1 MFGQRFTYLA
11 FRIVVETIDLFRSTP
26 QTASKVFISYFN
38 GLRGGN
44 DNFST
49 GCPQKLW
56 KIQKTCQ
63 TLVVVLLL
71 LGSLLT
77 LSACSSSKAF
87 QAVRTPAGEAALMAK
102 SEDEIKQAIGE
113 PDVVSKTPE
122 NTVLWIYKPSWR
134 IVPSPKDT
142 VYVEF
147 DKGKVVKVVKIK

>member
-11 FRIVVETIDLFRSTP
+11 FRIVGVTISFFRST
-26 QTASKVFISYFN
+26 TRTSGKLFISYFR
-38 GLRGGN
+38 GLRGSN

-49 GCPQKLW
+49 GCPQKML
-56 KIQKTCQ
+56 KVQETCQ
-63 TLVVVLLL
+63 GLIVLFLL
-71 LGSLLT
+71 TSLLP
-77 LSACSSSKAF
+77 LSACSTSKAA
-87 QAVRTPAGEAALMAK
+87 QIVGTRGGEAVLMAK
-102 SEDEIKQAIGE
+102 SEDEVKQAIGE

-147 DKGKVVKVVKIK
+147 DKGKAVKVFKIK

>member
-1 MFGQRFTYLA
+1 MMEQKFIYSA
-11 FRIVVETIDLFRSTP
+11 FRIVGETISFFRST
-26 QTASKVFISYFN
+26 TRTVSKLFISYSV
-38 GLRGGN
+38 GLRGSN

-49 GCPQKLW
+49 GCPQKMW
-56 KIQKTCQ
+56 IIQKACQ
-63 TLVVVLLL
+63 ALVILILLA
-71 LGSLLT
+71 SLLP
-77 LSACSSSKAF
+77 LSACSTSKAA
-87 QAVRTPAGEAALMAK
+87 QIAGTRGGEAALMAK
-102 SEDEIKQAIGE
+102 SEDEVKQAIGE

>member
-1 MFGQRFTYLA
+1 MMEQKFTYSA
-11 FRIVVETIDLFRSTP
+11 FRIVGETIRVFRSATR
-26 QTASKVFISYFN
+26 TVSKLSISNFV
-38 GLRGGN
+38 GLRDSN
-44 DNFST
+44 DNLST
-49 GCPQKLW
+49 SCTQKLW

-63 TLVVVLLL
+63 GLVVLLL
-71 LGSLLT
+71 LASLLP
-77 LSACSSSKAF
+77 LSACSTSKAA
-87 QAVRTPAGEAALMAK
+87 QIAGTRGGEAALMAK
-102 SEDEIKQAIGE
+102 SEDEVKQAIGE